1 MPESQ
6 PHSLARVERISD
18 ERAHAA
24 LRRAAELQAEAEE
37 QLETQSRGRLV
48 AEWDG
53 VATTD
58 GFRRADVE
66 TAAVEAGIAPEFI
79 HQALVEQDIGG
90 PEAAELAPWIA
101 HVGRGLLRT
110 RQHSVELSRT
120 IDAPAASVLEAMR
133 RVFPAHPYGMAL
145 IDSIGEPL
153 AGGVLLFDIANST
166 STPFQYTA
174 SVVELQQLHVTL
186 RSVTIGARDGC
197 ELTLRGDLRA
207 GMRRNVA
214 FGLSFSTVFAGLGV
228 ALGVAMSAALILPAI
243 AVSAAFGIVGG
254 GGAAASYGAIYKH
267 YVKKLTGE
275 METLLR
281 TVDTNARTGGAFQPP
296 EAPKGWSGGL

>member
-6 PHSLARVERISD
+6 PHSLARADRISD

-37 QLETQSRGRLV
+37 RLETQSRGQI
-48 AEWDG
+48 ATEWDG
-53 VATTD
+53 SGTAD
-58 GFRRADVE
+58 GFRREDVE

-79 HQALVEQDIGG
+79 RQALVEQDIDG
-90 PEAAELAPWIA
+90 ADATELAPWITQ
-101 HVGRGLLRT
+101 VGSGLLRT
-110 RQHSVELSRT
+110 RQRTIALSRA

-133 RVFPAHPYGMAL
+133 RVFPAHPYAMTL

-153 AGGVLLFDIANST
+153 AGGVLLFEIAHST
-166 STPFQYTA
+166 HTHFQTA
-174 SVVELQQLHVTL
+174 ATAVELQQLHVTL
-186 RSVTIGARDGC
+186 KPVTIGERDGC

-207 GMRRNVA
+207 GMRRNVV
-214 FGLSFSTVFAGLGV
+214 FGLSFSGLFGSLGVVLGV
-228 ALGVAMSAALILPAI
+228 AISTALILPVI

-267 YVKKLTGE
+267 YLKKLTGDL
-275 METLLR
+275 ETLLR
-281 TVDTNARTGGAFQPP
+281 TVDTNARTGGVFQPP
-296 EAPKGWSGGL
+296 EAPNGWSGL

>member
-186 RSVTIGARDGC
+186 RSVTIGARD
-197 ELTLRGDLRA
+197 
-207 GMRRNVA
+207 VA